1 MSSFN
6 KTKVRSHRQQAIVKR
21 NIAYCLLPIACLLL
35 ASCNF
40 RPVYGTASAL
50 PASSPL
56 REGVRI
62 SADVSGVVT
71 QVTETA
77 SSSTDNTSNSAMAR
91 QFANNLGDMLPS
103 KDAPAYELQVS
114 IVQSNV
120 GIGVA
125 RDGTASR
132 YNYVLN
138 SSYNLVRIADGKI
151 VDSGSLSN
159 VTSYNN
165 PNNQYFSTYI
175 SQQDARRRGI
185 KELAESYRMRLIS
198 YIEKQQPTSLPLSAP
213 PPDED
218 CPKVC

>member
-1 MSSFN
+1 MSSP
-6 KTKVRSHRQQAIVKR
+6 TKILSL
-21 NIAYCLLPIACLLL
+21 IALIFL
-35 ASCNF
+35 AGCGF
-40 RPVYGTASAL
+40 HPVYGTSSAL
-50 PASSPL
+50 PANSPL

-62 SADVSGVVT
+62 LAGVSGVVT
-71 QVTETA
+71 QATETT
-77 SSSTDNTSNSAMAR
+77 SSSTDNTSNAAMAR
-91 QFANNLGDMLPS
+91 QFTNNLSDMLPS
-103 KDAPAYELQVS
+103 KDAPVYELQVS

-138 SSYNLVRIADGKI
+138 SSYNLVRTADNKI

-198 YIEKQQPTSLPLSAP
+198 YIEKQEPTPKPLSTP
-213 PPDED
+213 PPDET

>member
-1 MSSFN
+1 MSSQI
-6 KTKVRSHRQQAIVKR
+6 RI
-21 NIAYCLLPIACLLL
+21 LPLIMLMLL
-35 ASCNF
+35 AGCGF
-40 RPVYGTASAL
+40 HPVYGTSSAL
-50 PASSPL
+50 PANSPL

-62 SADVSGVVT
+62 SAGVSGVVT
-71 QVTETA
+71 QATETT
-77 SSSTDNTSNSAMAR
+77 SSSTDNTSNAAMAR
-91 QFANNLGDMLPS
+91 QFTNNLSDMLPS
-103 KDAPAYELQVS
+103 KDAPIYELQVS

-138 SSYNLVRIADGKI
+138 SSYNLVRIADNKI

-198 YIEKQQPTSLPLSAP
+198 YIEKQQPISKPLSTP
-213 PPDED
+213 PPDET